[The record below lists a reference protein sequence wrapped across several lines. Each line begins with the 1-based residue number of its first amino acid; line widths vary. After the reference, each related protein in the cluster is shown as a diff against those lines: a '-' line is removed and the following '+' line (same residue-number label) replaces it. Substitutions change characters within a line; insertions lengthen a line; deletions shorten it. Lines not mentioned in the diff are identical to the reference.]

1 VLTVKKVKWKFE
13 KIKKKLTIFLS
24 KEERLES
31 MVGPFGAWKA
41 TRNFQYTFL
50 TQHGLKPQHR
60 FLDIGCG
67 PLRGGYPVIEYLD
80 KGCYTGIDIRQE
92 AIEIAK
98 KQIKKGD
105 LIRKQPTLIISDSF
119 GKNELKMKR
128 FDIIWCFQVFY
139 HLESDILETCLAQIS
154 NLLDQNGIC
163 YANVNTTLKDGS
175 WMEFPF
181 IKRSVECYSDLAAK
195 YGLQTQVLGQ
205 LADYDYPDFLKG
217 RSDYLLLFRKGEQGK
232 LSLTDSR
239 LDRFK

>member
-1 VLTVKKVKWKFE
+1 VITGRKIRLKLG
-13 KIKKKLTIFLS
+13 KIKKKLILFLS

-50 TQHGLKPQHR
+50 IQQGLKPQHR

-67 PLRGGYPVIEYLD
+67 PLRGGYPVIKYLD
-80 KGCYTGIDIRQE
+80 KGCYTGIDIRPK
-92 AIEIAK
+92 AIENAK
-98 KQIKKGD
+98 KQIKKGN
-105 LIRKQPTLIISDSF
+105 LSHKQPNLIISDSF
-119 GKNELKMKR
+119 GKNELKLKG

-139 HLESDILETCLAQIS
+139 HLESDILEACLAQIS
-154 NLLDQNGIC
+154 NLLDKNGIC
-163 YANVNTTLKDGS
+163 YANVNTTLRDGS

-181 IKRSVECYSDLAAK
+181 LKRSVECYSDLAAK

-232 LSLTDSR
+232 LSVEDSG
-239 LDRFK
+239 LD